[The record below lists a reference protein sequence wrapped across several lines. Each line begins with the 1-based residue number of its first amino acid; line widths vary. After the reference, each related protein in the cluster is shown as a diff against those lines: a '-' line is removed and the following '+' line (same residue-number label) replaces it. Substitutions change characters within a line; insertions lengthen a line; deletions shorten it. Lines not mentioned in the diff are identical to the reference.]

1 MPGDTDKITDGPN
14 AKWYERNQRRKGNG
28 PSALVLLE
36 KSGGLQLSRN
46 SLGSRSG
53 EGHCRQ
59 ELPMYRQEDVN
70 RGGTF
75 KEGARTED
83 TCGKHGK
90 K

>member
-1 MPGDTDKITDGPN
+1 M
-14 AKWYERNQRRKGNG
+14 
-28 PSALVLLE
+28 
-36 KSGGLQLSRN
+36 SRN